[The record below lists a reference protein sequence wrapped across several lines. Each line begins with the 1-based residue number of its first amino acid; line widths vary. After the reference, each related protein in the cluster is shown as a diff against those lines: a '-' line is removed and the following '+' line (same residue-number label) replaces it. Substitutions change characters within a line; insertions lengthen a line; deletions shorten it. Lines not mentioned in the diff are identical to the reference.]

1 MKLSARN
8 QLKGKV
14 ESIEEGAVNSKV
26 KIKLTDPATMT
37 SVITKEAIESL
48 GIKPGDEVIVV
59 VKSSDVMIGKE

>member
-14 ESIEEGAVNSKV
+14 EAVEEGAVNSKV
-26 KIKLTDPATMT
+26 KIKLTEPATVT
-37 SVITKEAIESL
+37 SIITKESIADL